1 MNVKKLLQKIIENQ
15 RESHMMIGLSK
26 NTTVSISATWS
37 WATLPFNSILDRSG
51 LFVNSSITN
60 NCIVI
65 PKNGIYRLSSMYT
78 CQNGSYCSI
87 SVNGNHVLEGSGIQ
101 SSGYFTSAPV
111 PTVIRKLNSGDK
123 VGCKVNKSGSS
134 NPNIAG
140 NGATYLLVEKI
151 G

>member
-1 MNVKKLLQKIIENQ
+1 MNVKKLLQKMLENQ
-15 RESHMMIGLSK
+15 RVSHMMIGLSS

-37 WATLPFNSILDRSG
+37 WVTLPFNSILDRSG
-51 LFVNSSITN
+51 LFVNSSITS

-65 PKNGIYRLSSMYT
+65 PKNGIYKLSSMYT

-87 SVNGNHVLEGSGIQ
+87 SVNGNNVLEGSGIQ
-101 SSGYFTSAPV
+101 SSGPFTSAPV
-111 PTVIRKLNSGDK
+111 PTVIKKLNSGDK
-123 VGCKVNKSGSS
+123 VGCKINKSGSS

>member
-15 RESHMMIGLSK
+15 RENHMMIGLSK

-37 WATLPFNSILDRSG
+37 WTTLPFNSILDRSG
-51 LFVNSSITN
+51 LFVNSSITS

-87 SVNGNHVLEGSGIQ
+87 SVNGNNVLGGSGIQ
-101 SSGYFTSAPV
+101 SSSAFTSAPV

-123 VGCKVNKSGSS
+123 VGCMVEKSGSS